1 MLRNNGPADGHSA
14 DGGSDEDEEEG
25 GGGDAA

>member
-14 DGGSDEDEEEG
+14 DGGSDEDEEG

>member
-1 MLRNNGPADGHSA
+1 MLRNNGPDDGHSA
-14 DGGSDEDEEEG
+14 DGVSDEDEEG